1 MSDIYIFY
9 FPHDLILLRINDK
22 RSSLKLIFQL
32 YFRKCNV
39 IIDNQFKLID
49 GTTHKT
55 CPISID
61 HNHFCRYDDMKWKL
75 KYEPYFNERL
85 VAEVNLCFDSFKYN
99 EVLINL
105 ESFV

>member
-1 MSDIYIFY
+1 M
-9 FPHDLILLRINDK
+9 
-22 RSSLKLIFQL
+22 
-32 YFRKCNV
+32 

-55 CPISID
+55 CSISID